1 MQDICSVGTDHTSK
15 ARITLSKSPSGYVLK
30 FISGKYQGGEFPL
43 EMDTEIIIG
52 RSSDL
57 SMVLVED
64 MVSRQHSK
72 ITTHGGE
79 LFIEDLGS
87 TNGTFVN
94 GEKITRKRL
103 KGGDRILV
111 GTSIIKLV
119 QAGAEDEDSGAGG
132 GHDIRELPEDS
143 YQPDSIEPTVGIPE
157 PPRRSTQPTSTTGS
171 ISGLIEEVPLPDL
184 LQLFSTSKKT
194 GSLVLQHQSVRA
206 EMLLREGRIYYAR
219 INTTPDISPY
229 KAFYRLL
236 AWNQGTFSLEIAAEE
251 AFDEEMEGST
261 EALLMEGMRQLD
273 EIANLGA
280 IPRMNQTISI
290 SQPLLPP
297 LRALTPE
304 LLDTMQL
311 IHNCT
316 TVESVLNTSLAS
328 DLETLQDIVYLL
340 QHEYVFVQG

>member
-1 MQDICSVGTDHTSK
+1 
-15 ARITLSKSPSGYVLK
+15 
-30 FISGKYQGGEFPL
+30 
-43 EMDTEIIIG
+43 MDSEIIIG

-119 QAGAEDEDSGAGG
+119 QAGQEDASEGGAQ
-132 GHDIRELPEDS
+132 DIRELPEDS
-143 YQPDSIEPTVGIPE
+143 YQADSIEPTAGVPSVPGRP
-157 PPRRSTQPTSTTGS
+157 TQTTTTTGS
-171 ISGLIEEVPLPDL
+171 ITGLIEEVPLPDL

-194 GSLVLQHQSVRA
+194 GALVLQHQTVRA
-206 EMLLREGRIYYAR
+206 EMFLRDGRIFFAR

-236 AWNQGTFSLEIAAEE
+236 AWNQGTFSLEGLVEE
-251 AFDEEMEGST
+251 SFTEEMEGST

-280 IPRMNQTISI
+280 IPRMNQVINI